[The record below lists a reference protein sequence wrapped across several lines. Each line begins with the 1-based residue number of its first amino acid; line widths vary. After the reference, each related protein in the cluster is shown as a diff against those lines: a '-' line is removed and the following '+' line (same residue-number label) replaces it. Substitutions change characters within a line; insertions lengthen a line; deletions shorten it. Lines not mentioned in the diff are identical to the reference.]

1 MYTTMELLTYY
12 STNTSNTQIKVSGW
26 KFLQDGN
33 MGGATIKMY
42 RDEKNGFIHS
52 HSSMTTL
59 NSGTSTFNNMFP
71 SQMIPNMTVTLPMNY
86 SSSNNNKI
94 LLQIGSSSIMVDA
107 NAPNAKST
115 HFGLVYPLL
124 NP

>member
-1 MYTTMELLTYY
+1 MSVY
-12 STNTSNTQIKVSGW
+12 SANTSSIQIQVKGW
-26 KFLQDGN
+26 KFLQNGN

-42 RDEKNGFIHS
+42 RNEQNGYIYS

-59 NSGTSTFNNMFP
+59 SSGTSTFNNMFP
-71 SQMIPNMTVTLPMNY
+71 SQMIPSMTVTVPMNY
-86 SSSNNNKI
+86 SSNNNNKI
-94 LLQIGSSSIMVDA
+94 LLQMGDSSIIVDA
-107 NAPNAKST
+107 NASAAKTT